1 MENSKEN
8 MRTDI
13 RVERVIIA
21 DITQWDRNFTSTKI
35 IYCRVNL
42 VIPLPQTVNWSHTL
56 ARFANKSQKMIRCF
70 HDIHNENYAK

>member
-8 MRTDI
+8 MHTDI
-13 RVERVIIA
+13 RLERVIIA
-21 DITQWDRNFTSTKI
+21 DITEIGIFTSTKI

-42 VIPLPQTVNWSHTL
+42 VIPLPQTINWSHTL